1 MTTNSERIKRY
12 RQRMKQKGFVNIG
25 AMVSSELYALLA
37 NERQPNECT
46 GRVLERLILGASYK
60 RPKHKRV
67 T

>member
-25 AMVSSELYALLA
+25 AMISSELHELLIK
-37 NERQPNECT
+37 ERQPFECT
-46 GRVLERLILGASYK
+46 GRLLERLILGTSSK
-60 RPKHKRV
+60 RTKQKRI